1 MPIAVI
7 ATIVDRAAGLNGRRC
22 APITAG
28 MADHLRPATDAAPQ
42 TFAVGEVV
50 AALSHALDLTEGQPP
65 GHARRSCLV
74 ALRLAEAI
82 GLTADERTSLYY
94 AMLLKDAG
102 CSSSAARMAEIFAA
116 DDLELKRIA
125 KRIDWAS
132 PKEAIGMVVREAGRN
147 DSSLVRAR
155 RVLTALRDLA
165 RESNLSV
172 ETRCDRGARIVTMLE
187 FPAAAADAVRYLD
200 EHWDGR
206 GQPYKLRG
214 ADIPVLAR
222 VACLAQTAEVFIAQD
237 GVEAAREMV
246 RARHGRWF
254 DPAVADAFLALPDA
268 DALFADLAADR
279 FASAPADGELVSADD
294 DRIDRIAEAFAS
306 MIDAKSPFTASHSDR
321 VAGYAGGIGRELG
334 WRERDLRDLRRA
346 GLLHDI
352 GKLGVS
358 NSILDKPGKLT
369 AEEFG
374 AIRRHP
380 RDTEAILRRVP
391 IFAPLAAAAA
401 AHHERVDGR
410 GYHRGLAGDGIPVM
424 SRVLACA
431 DVYDAL
437 TARRPYREPMPSDAA
452 LALMRNDVGAAF
464 FAEPFAALCAHVEA
478 LPLAA

>member
-1 MPIAVI
+1 MHSRVE
-7 ATIVDRAAGLNGRRC
+7 

-28 MADHLRPATDAAPQ
+28 MAAHLRPASDPAPQ

-65 GHARRSCLV
+65 GHARRSCLI
-74 ALRLAEAI
+74 ALRLADVLALPP
-82 GLTADERTSLYY
+82 GERTSLYY

-132 PKEAIGMVVREAGRN
+132 PRAAIGMVVREAGRS

-155 RVLTALRDLA
+155 RVLTALRDMA
-165 RESNLSV
+165 REGNLAV

-187 FPAAAADAVRYLD
+187 FPDAAADTVRYLD

-206 GQPYKLRG
+206 GQPYRLRG
-214 ADIPVLAR
+214 DAIPILAR
-222 VACLAQTAEVFIAQD
+222 IACLSQTAEVFAAQD
-237 GVEAAREMV
+237 GLEAARAMV
-246 RARHGRWF
+246 RMRRGRWF
-254 DPAVADAFLALPDA
+254 DPAVADAFLALPDS
-268 DALFADLAADR
+268 DPLFADLAADR
-279 FASAPADGELVSADD
+279 FAAAPADGGLVSADD
-294 DRIDRIAEAFAS
+294 ARIDRIAEAFAS

-321 VAGYAGGIGRELG
+321 VARYAVGIGRELRWG
-334 WRERDLRDLRRA
+334 ERELRDLRRA

-358 NSILDKPGKLT
+358 NAILDKPGRLT
-369 AEEFG
+369 AAEYDAVKE
-374 AIRRHP
+374 HP
-380 RDTEAILRRVP
+380 RNTEAILRHVP
-391 IFAPLAAAAA
+391 IFAPLAGPAG

-410 GYHRGLAGDGIPVM
+410 GYHRGLAGEQIPVV

-437 TARRPYREPMPSDAA
+437 TARRPYRDPMPSADA
-452 LALMRNDVGAAF
+452 LDLMRRDVGAAF
-464 FAEPFAALCAHVEA
+464 FAEPFAALCAHVAA

>member
-1 MPIAVI
+1 M
-7 ATIVDRAAGLNGRRC
+7 AA
-22 APITAG
+22 P
-28 MADHLRPATDAAPQ
+28 LRPIPAPTPE

-74 ALRLAEAI
+74 ALRLADLL
-82 GLTADERTSLYY
+82 GLGEDERASLYY

-132 PKEAIGMVVREAGRN
+132 PKEAIGMVVREAGRS

-155 RVLTALRDLA
+155 RVLTALRDMA
-165 RESNLSV
+165 REGNLAV
-172 ETRCDRGARIVTMLE
+172 ETRCDRGARIVEMLE
-187 FPAAAADAVRYLD
+187 FPDAAADTVRYLD

-214 ADIPVLAR
+214 DAIPVLAR
-222 VACLAQTAEVFIAQD
+222 IACLAQTAEVFLAQD
-237 GVEAAREMV
+237 GLEVAREMV
-246 RARHGRWF
+246 RARRGRWF
-254 DPAVADAFLALPDA
+254 DPAIADVFLSLPDS
-268 DALFADLAADR
+268 DPLFADLSSDSYAE
-279 FASAPADGELVSADD
+279 APADRALLSADD
-294 DRIDRIAEAFAS
+294 GRIDGIAEAFAS

-321 VAGYAGGIGRELG
+321 VAAYAVGIGRELG
-334 WRERDLRDLRRA
+334 HGERELRDLRRA

-358 NSILDKPGKLT
+358 NSILDKPGRLT
-369 AEEFG
+369 EAEYE
-374 AIRRHP
+374 AIKEHP
-380 RDTEAILRRVP
+380 RNTEEILRRVP
-391 IFAPLAAAAA
+391 IFSGLAVAAA

-410 GYHRGLAGDGIPVM
+410 GYHRGIAGDAIPAM

-437 TARRPYREPMPSDAA
+437 TARRPYRDPMSPDDA
-452 LALMRNDVGAAF
+452 LALMRRDVGAAF
-464 FAEPFAALCAHVEA
+464 FPEPFAALCAHVDA
-478 LPLAA
+478 QPLAA

>member
-1 MPIAVI
+1 MASRLQP
-7 ATIVDRAAGLNGRRC
+7 AGGQ
-22 APITAG
+22 
-28 MADHLRPATDAAPQ
+28 PQ

-74 ALRLAEAI
+74 ALRLADLL
-82 GLTADERTSLYY
+82 GLDAEERASLYY

-116 DDLELKRIA
+116 DDLELKRIG

-132 PKEAIGMVVREAGRN
+132 PREAIGMVVREAGRN

-155 RVLTALRDLA
+155 RVLTALRDMA
-165 RESNLSV
+165 REGKLTV
-172 ETRCDRGARIVTMLE
+172 ETRCDRGARIVKMLE
-187 FPAAAADAVRYLD
+187 FPDAAADTVRYLD

-214 ADIPVLAR
+214 DAIPVLAR
-222 VACLAQTAEVFIAQD
+222 IACLAQTAEVFLAGD
-237 GVEAAREMV
+237 GLEAARAMV
-246 RARHGRWF
+246 RVRRGRWF
-254 DPAVADAFLALPDA
+254 DPAIADAFLALPDS
-268 DALFADLAADR
+268 DSLFADLATDR
-279 FASAPADGELVSADD
+279 DAEAPSDRALVSADD
-294 DRIDRIAEAFAS
+294 GRIDRIAEAFAS

-321 VAGYAGGIGRELG
+321 VAGYAVGIGRELG
-334 WRERDLRDLRRA
+334 FGPGKLRDLRRA

-358 NSILDKPGKLT
+358 NAILDKPGRLT
-369 AEEFG
+369 DAEYDLIKE
-374 AIRRHP
+374 HP
-380 RDTEAILRRVP
+380 RNTEEILLRVP
-391 IFAPLAAAAA
+391 IFSGLAVPAA

-410 GYHRGLAGDGIPVM
+410 GYHRGIAGAAIPQM

-437 TARRPYREPMPSDAA
+437 TAKRPYRDPMSPDDA
-452 LALMRNDVGAAF
+452 LALMRRDVGAAF
-464 FAEPFAALCAHVEA
+464 FPEPFAALCAHVDA
-478 LPLAA
+478 HPLAA

>member
-1 MPIAVI
+1 MQPPPPV
-7 ATIVDRAAGLNGRRC
+7 
-22 APITAG
+22 PITAG
-28 MADHLRPATDAAPQ
+28 MPRELRPGPGSAPQ

-74 ALRLAEAI
+74 ALRLADAI
-82 GLTADERTSLYY
+82 GLGGDERTSLYY

-147 DSSLVRAR
+147 DSSLARAR

-165 RESNLSV
+165 REGNLAV
-172 ETRCDRGARIVTMLE
+172 ETRCERGARIVTMLE
-187 FPAAAADAVRYLD
+187 FPAAAADTVRYLD

-206 GQPYKLRG
+206 GQPFRLRG
-214 ADIPVLAR
+214 DAIPILAR

-237 GVEAAREMV
+237 GLEAAREMV
-246 RARHGRWF
+246 RVRRGRWF
-254 DPAVADAFLALPDA
+254 DPAVADAFLALPDS
-268 DALFADLAADR
+268 DGLFADLAADR
-279 FASAPADGELVSADD
+279 SASPPRDGDLVSADD
-294 DRIDRIAEAFAS
+294 GRIDRIAEAFAS
-306 MIDAKSPFTASHSDR
+306 VIDAKSPFTASHSDR
-321 VAGYAGGIGRELG
+321 VAAYAVGIGRELG
-334 WRERDLRDLRRA
+334 WGEGELRDLRRA

-358 NSILDKPGKLT
+358 NSILDKPGRLT
-369 AEEFG
+369 AEEYD
-374 AIRRHP
+374 AIREHP
-380 RDTEAILRRVP
+380 RNTEAILRRVP
-391 IFAPLAAAAA
+391 IFAPLAAAAG

-410 GYHRGLAGDGIPVM
+410 GYHRGLAGEDIPAI

-437 TARRPYREPMPSDAA
+437 TARRPYRDPLSSADA
-452 LALMRNDVGAAF
+452 LALMRADVGAAF
-464 FAEPFAALCAHVEA
+464 FAGPFAALCAHVEA
-478 LPLAA
+478 QPLAA

>member
-1 MPIAVI
+1 M
-7 ATIVDRAAGLNGRRC
+7 AA
-22 APITAG
+22 
-28 MADHLRPATDAAPQ
+28 HLRPASDPAPQ

-65 GHARRSCLV
+65 GHAQRSCLI
-74 ALRLAEAI
+74 ALRLAEA
-82 GLTADERTSLYY
+82 LTLSADERTSLYY

-116 DDLELKRIA
+116 DDIELKRIA

-132 PKEAIGMVVREAGRN
+132 PRHAVGFVAREAGRN

-155 RVLTALRDLA
+155 RVLTALRDMA
-165 RESNLSV
+165 REGNLAV

-187 FPAAAADAVRYLD
+187 FPAAAADAVRHLD

-206 GQPYKLRG
+206 GQPSRLRG
-214 ADIPVLAR
+214 EQIPILAR
-222 VACLAQTAEVFIAQD
+222 IACLAQTADVFIAQD
-237 GVEAAREMV
+237 GLAAAREMV
-246 RARHGRWF
+246 RARRGRWF
-254 DPAVADAFLALPDA
+254 DPAVADAFLALPDS
-268 DALFADLAADR
+268 DTLFADLAGER
-279 FASAPADGELVSADD
+279 FAAAPADGGLVAADD
-294 DRIDRIAEAFAS
+294 GRIDRIAEAFAS

-321 VAGYAGGIGRELG
+321 VAGYAVGIGRELG
-334 WRERDLRDLRRA
+334 FGPAQLRDLRRA

-358 NSILDKPGKLT
+358 NSILDKPGRLT
-369 AEEFG
+369 DAEYELVK
-374 AIRRHP
+374 RHP
-380 RDTEAILRRVP
+380 RDTEAILQHVP
-391 IFAPLAAAAA
+391 IFSGLAVAAG

-410 GYHRGLAGDGIPVM
+410 GYHRGIAGEAIPAI

-437 TARRPYREPMPSDAA
+437 TARRPYRDPMPVADA
-452 LALMRNDVGAAF
+452 LALMRGDVGTAF
-464 FAEPFAALCAHVEA
+464 FAEPFAALRAHVAA

>member
-1 MPIAVI
+1 
-7 ATIVDRAAGLNGRRC
+7 
-22 APITAG
+22 
-28 MADHLRPATDAAPQ
+28 MARQLRPTPSTPQ

-74 ALRLAEAI
+74 ALRLADAI
-82 GLTADERTSLYY
+82 GLDGDERTSLYY

-116 DDLELKRIA
+116 DDIELKRIA

-132 PKEAIGMVVREAGRN
+132 PKEAVGMVVREAGKH

-165 RESNLSV
+165 RESNLAV

-187 FPAAAADAVRYLD
+187 FPAAAADAVRHLD

-206 GQPYKLRG
+206 GQPYRLRG
-214 ADIPVLAR
+214 DAIPILAR

-237 GVEAAREMV
+237 GLEAAREMV
-246 RARHGRWF
+246 RIRRGRWF

-268 DALFADLAADR
+268 DPLFADLAADR
-279 FASAPADGELVSADD
+279 FAAAPADGQLVSADD
-294 DRIDRIAEAFAS
+294 GRIDRIAEAFAS
-306 MIDAKSPFTASHSDR
+306 MIDAKSPFTASHSER
-321 VAGYAGGIGRELG
+321 VAAYAVGIGRELG
-334 WRERDLRDLRRA
+334 LDGQVLRDLRRA

-358 NSILDKPGKLT
+358 NAILDKPGRLT
-369 AEEFG
+369 AEEYE
-374 AIRRHP
+374 AIKEHP
-380 RDTEAILRRVP
+380 RNTEAVLRRVP
-391 IFAPLAAAAA
+391 IFAPLAEAAG

-410 GYHRGLAGDGIPVM
+410 GYHRGLAGDAIPPIA
-424 SRVLACA
+424 RILACA

-437 TARRPYREPMPSDAA
+437 TARRPYREPMASADAI
-452 LALMRNDVGAAF
+452 ALMRGDVGTAF

>member
-1 MPIAVI
+1 M
-7 ATIVDRAAGLNGRRC
+7 
-22 APITAG
+22 AP
-28 MADHLRPATDAAPQ
+28 RPLPDPAPQ

-74 ALRLAEAI
+74 ALRVADVI
-82 GLTADERTSLYY
+82 GLTAEERTSLYY

-125 KRIDWAS
+125 KRMDWTS

-147 DSSLVRAR
+147 DSSLIRAR

-165 RESNLSV
+165 REGNLAV

-187 FPAAAADAVRYLD
+187 FPPAAADTVRYLD

-206 GQPYKLRG
+206 GQPYRLRG
-214 ADIPVLAR
+214 DDIPILAR
-222 VACLAQTAEVFIAQD
+222 IACLAQTAEVFVAQD
-237 GVEAAREMV
+237 GLEAARAMV
-246 RARHGRWF
+246 RVRRGRWF
-254 DPAVADAFLALPDA
+254 DPAVADAFLGLPDS
-268 DALFADLAADR
+268 DPLFADLAADR
-279 FASAPADGELVSADD
+279 FASAPADDGDLVSADD
-294 DRIDRIAEAFAS
+294 ARIDRIAEAFAS

-321 VAGYAGGIGRELG
+321 VAQYAVGIGRELG
-334 WRERDLRDLRRA
+334 FGERELRDLRRA

-358 NSILDKPGKLT
+358 NAILDKPGRLT
-369 AEEFG
+369 DAEFD
-374 AIRRHP
+374 AIREHP
-380 RDTEAILRRVP
+380 RNTEAILSRVP
-391 IFAPLAAAAA
+391 IFAPLAGAAA

-410 GYHRGLAGDGIPVM
+410 GYHLGLSGGQIPVVG
-424 SRVLACA
+424 RVLACA

-437 TARRPYREPMPSDAA
+437 TARRPYRDPMTSADA
-452 LALMRNDVGAAF
+452 LALMRRDVGSAF